1 MDSVKWPEVC
11 WTVRCRF
18 LRGGYAGGWSPEIPI
33 TRSSLGSK
41 ETTTNQHLKQYPPNR
56 VRSIIT
62 CSIMLLSSVT
72 TGCVYIDK
80 YKVLCYKCRIV
91 FQEL

>member
-1 MDSVKWPEVC
+1 MDSVKWPKVC
-11 WTVRCRF
+11 WTVRCSRRL
-18 LRGGYAGGWSPEIPI
+18 LRGGYAGGWSPAIPI
-33 TRSSLGSK
+33 TGYSLGRK
-41 ETTTNQHLKQYPPNR
+41 ETTTNQHLQQYPPNR

-80 YKVLCYKCRIV
+80 KQSVML
-91 FQEL
+91 